1 MDDIRAVYLFSEVC
15 SDKNA
20 LLGEKGANLSD
31 MTCLGLPVPKGFTIT
46 TKTCPRYCND
56 DKTINNETRQQI
68 SDYIDKLEKITGKKL
83 GAVDSPLILSV
94 RPSPCKPVP
103 GLMNTVLYIGLNG
116 EIVEKLAQKYDDARW
131 IYDYY
136 MRLIISFSVSAK
148 EISERYFYQY
158 IDEMKTLR
166 EVQYDSELNSED
178 FKELIKQFKSL
189 YKSKTGEEFPT
200 DPKTQLME
208 TIDAAFR
215 SWDNPRLKRLFKGSD
230 LYSSFGL
237 AVIIQEM
244 VFGNMGEDCC
254 TGSLFTRDP
263 DSGEKCLTGEFLIN
277 KSDEDLISGT
287 KTPYDLKA
295 MKEVFPDVFGQL
307 SEICS
312 ILENHYKDMQNIDF
326 TVEHNKLFIIQTK
339 KGKRTDKAAAKILCD
354 LADEGLISEKEAVE
368 RINTMTVSSLLKPIF
383 NKDALDAAVPSA
395 KGLPLNHGA
404 AVGKIVF
411 SGAQAEISAEKGIDT
426 TIVKP
431 DLSLDDFSGVEKT
444 AGVLISEGGMVSYAG
459 VNCRAFDKPCI
470 SCSDITI
477 NAEEKWVKI
486 GERLYREGDY
496 LSIDGSTGCIY
507 ASIIP
512 THSEPTPEIE
522 RILSWAKQYGIE
534 ILEN

>member
-1 MDDIRAVYLFSEVC
+1 MDDIKTVYLFSEAC
-15 SDKNA
+15 SEKNA

-31 MTCLGLPVPKGFTIT
+31 MTSLGLPVPKGFTVT
-46 TKTCPRYCND
+46 TEACSSYYND
-56 DKTINNETRQQI
+56 NKTINNEIRQQI
-68 SDYIDKLEKITGKKL
+68 SDYIDKLENITGKKL

-103 GLMNTVLYIGLNG
+103 GLMNTVLYIGLNE
-116 EIVEKLAQKYDDARW
+116 EIVEKFARKFDDARW

-136 MRLIISFSVSAK
+136 MRFITSFSVSAK
-148 EISERYFYQY
+148 EISSRYFYQY
-158 IDEMKTLR
+158 IDEMKALR
-166 EVQYDSELNSED
+166 EVQYDTELRSED
-178 FKELIKQFKSL
+178 LKELIEQFKLL
-189 YKSKTGEEFPT
+189 YKSQTGQEFPT

-208 TIDAAFR
+208 TIDAVFR
-215 SWDNPRLKRLFKGSD
+215 SWDNPRLKRLFKGAD

-244 VFGNMGEDCC
+244 VFSNMGEDCC

-263 DSGEKCLTGEFLIN
+263 VSGEKCPTGEFIIN
-277 KSDEDLISGT
+277 KSAEDLISGT

-295 MKEVFPDVFGQL
+295 MKEVFPDVFDQL
-307 SEICS
+307 NDISS
-312 ILENHYKDMQNIDF
+312 IIENHYKEMQNIDF

-339 KGKRTDKAAAKILCD
+339 KGKRTDKVTAKILCD
-354 LADEGLISEKEAVE
+354 MVDEGLISEKEAVE
-368 RINTMTVSSLLKPIF
+368 RIHPMTVSSLLKPVF
-383 NKDALDAAVPSA
+383 NKDALDASIPSA

-411 SGAQAEISAEKGIDT
+411 SGAEAEISAENGIDT
-426 TIVKP
+426 IIVKP

-444 AGVLISEGGMVSYAG
+444 AGVLISVGGMVSYAG

-470 SCSDITI
+470 SCSDITV

-486 GERLYREGDY
+486 GERLYKEGDY
-496 LSIDGSTGCIY
+496 LSLDGSTGCIY
-507 ASIIP
+507 TSIIP

-522 RILSWAKQYGIE
+522 RILSWAKQYGIK
-534 ILEN
+534 IFEN